1 MNELKRPKQVLN
13 FLPTF
18 KVTMDSDEFISLK
31 KICLYNIWKMVG
43 KFCLTENYEA
53 EIALLNLV
61 KEELPTCLADDI
73 IEYWAYNAD
82 FALAC
87 YEDRIIWF

>member
-1 MNELKRPKQVLN
+1 
-13 FLPTF
+13 
-18 KVTMDSDEFISLK
+18 
-31 KICLYNIWKMVG
+31 MVG
-43 KFCLTENYEA
+43 KFCITENYEA

-61 KEELPTCLADDI
+61 KEELPTCLSDDI

-87 YEDRIIWF
+87 YEDRILWF